1 MSLNTSKGFT
11 LIELMI
17 VVSIIGILASIAVP
31 AYQDYIAKAQIGE
44 AVQLLDGAHS
54 IIEEDVFQTATFPA
68 DTADLI
74 NLGVRTQGTYGYIT
88 TSANAEASTGTLKY
102 TYTSG
107 NSQLTIANKNT
118 VSFTRDINGTW
129 LCSSNLPAKLVP
141 KTCSTN

>member
-1 MSLNTSKGFT
+1 MALNRSKGFT

-31 AYQDYIAKAQIGE
+31 SYQDYIAKAQIGE
-44 AVQLLDGAHS
+44 AIQLLDGAHS
-54 IIEEDVFQTATFPA
+54 IIEEDVFQTATFPR
-68 DTADLI
+68 DTSDLT
-74 NLGVRTQGTYGYIT
+74 NLGVRIQGTYGHIT

-118 VSFTRDINGTW
+118 VLFTRDINGIW
-129 LCSSNLPAKLVP
+129 LCSSTLPAKLVP